1 MHIILLKFGENKAS
15 APEYMA
21 DHKAWIAKGISD
33 GIFHCVG
40 SLDVGGG
47 FILAHGECDKEVH
60 ARLAA
65 DPFVVQGVV
74 SAEIL
79 QVDVN
84 HAGPELAF
92 LHATK

>member
-1 MHIILLKFGENKAS
+1 MHVILLKFGENKAS
-15 APEYMA
+15 APEHMA
-21 DHKAWIAKGISD
+21 DHKAWIAQGISD

-47 FILAHGECDKEVH
+47 FILAHGENDEEVR
-60 ARLAA
+60 ARVAA
-65 DPFVVQGVV
+65 DPFVEQGVV
-74 SAEIL
+74 SAEVL

-92 LHATK
+92 LDPTK